1 MTLETFYNE
10 IGSDYR
16 SVLMRMGNS
25 EKMLAKFVRKFSND
39 KTTGEL
45 VAAFESGDYDIAFRM
60 AHTLKG
66 LCANLGLDKLQHSA
80 TDLTESLRNGA
91 SPNSAELL
99 EQVKKDYDMT
109 VGALSQLD
117 DNI

>member
-10 IGSDYR
+10 IGSDYK

-39 KTTGEL
+39 KTTDEL
-45 VAAFESGDYDIAFRM
+45 MKSFESGDYELAFRM

-66 LCANLGLDKLQHSA
+66 LCANLGLDKLQESSA
-80 TDLTESLRNGA
+80 ALTESLRNGA

-99 EQVKKDYDMT
+99 ERVKNDYDMT
-109 VGALSQLD
+109 VGALAQLD
-117 DNI
+117 DGI

>member
-25 EKMLAKFVRKFSND
+25 EKMLEKFVRKFLND
-39 KTTGEL
+39 KTMDGLNTSFDGE
-45 VAAFESGDYDIAFRM
+45 DYPTAFRM

-66 LCANLGLDKLQHSA
+66 LCANLGLDKLQKSSSE
-80 TDLTESLRNGA
+80 LTEALRNGVSDNA
-91 SPNSAELL
+91 AELL
-99 EQVKKDYDMT
+99 AQVRADYDMT
-109 VGALSQLD
+109 ITALSQLD
-117 DNI
+117 E